1 MNREIFDVTLSH
13 FDFPSGVQAHIFV
26 SWLHPVKE
34 QRLVLVGSEK
44 MAVFDDTAE
53 HKLTLYPHKVEWKHR
68 VPTAIKANGEVMDLD
83 NREPLRAEC
92 QDFLDCIAS
101 RSSPLTDGAEGLRVL
116 RVLDACQRSLLEGG
130 IAVELYD
137 SQNKAKE
144 PPYFV
149 HESAYV
155 DNGAQ
160 VGAGTKIW
168 HFSHIMKGAR
178 IGARSVLG
186 QNVNVDGGAIIGE
199 NVKIQNNVSVYAGVV
214 IEDDVFLGPSCVLTN
229 VTNPRAEVNRHSLYE
244 TTRLKRGCTVGA
256 NATIV
261 CGVTIGRYAFIGAG
275 SVVTKSVPDFA
286 LVVGNPGRQIGWMSR
301 HGHRLNSPDSR
312 GVMRCPE
319 SGYRY
324 EKTDSGILRCLDLDE
339 EAPLPTE
346 LTSGTKSYRQLKE
359 EAKR

>member
-1 MNREIFDVTLSH
+1 M
-13 FDFPSGVQAHIFV
+13 
-26 SWLHPVKE
+26 
-34 QRLVLVGSEK
+34 
-44 MAVFDDTAE
+44 
-53 HKLTLYPHKVEWKHR
+53 
-68 VPTAIKANGEVMDLD
+68 
-83 NREPLRAEC
+83 
-92 QDFLDCIAS
+92 
-101 RSSPLTDGAEGLRVL
+101 
-116 RVLDACQRSLLEGG
+116 
-130 IAVELYD
+130 
-137 SQNKAKE
+137 
-144 PPYFV
+144 
-149 HESAYV
+149 
-155 DNGAQ
+155 
-160 VGAGTKIW
+160 
-168 HFSHIMKGAR
+168 
-178 IGARSVLG
+178 
-186 QNVNVDGGAIIGE
+186 
-199 NVKIQNNVSVYAGVV
+199 SVYAGVV

-229 VTNPRAEVNRHSLYE
+229 VTNPRAQVSRHSLYE

-359 EAKR
+359 EAK